1 MLNHFARDM
10 PPRRRPDARALA
22 IVRVR
27 LASEKTGRDVFLRAK
42 VNSYREP
49 LAGHVAPHFGTVE
62 KVIQTLGSLP
72 DRNDWPVSDRKK
84 YELSH
89 DVRT

>member
-1 MLNHFARDM
+1 M

-27 LASEKTGRDVFLRAK
+27 LASEKTGRDVFLRVK
-42 VNSYREP
+42 VNSYREA
-49 LAGHVAPHFGTVE
+49 LVGHHGAPHFGTVE

-72 DRNDWPVSDRKK
+72 DGDN
-84 YELSH
+84 
-89 DVRT
+89 